1 MGKYIS
7 GKTTT
12 SNLKSWASYASKNS
26 YDPNHKDSHKQSAR
40 DLDCYSNTPEHDP
53 EDMIPDDARDGDGG
67 SFKHYCQVSRRNS
80 YTGKG
85 GSKRGK

>member
-7 GKTTT
+7 GKPTT

-26 YDPNHKDSHKQSAR
+26 FDPNHKDSHKQAKR
-40 DLDCYSNTPEHDP
+40 DLDIDQEVPGSDEPWP
-53 EDMIPDDARDGDGG
+53 ARTDGDGG
-67 SFKHYCQVSRRNS
+67 SWYHPSYCSRENS